1 MFTFKYIYDVY
12 KLNLFFRIFDIWRTH
27 ASLNLVS
34 DTATAEASANPSLN
48 IKETDETDSQTFKI
62 KKSRMESA
70 FIANILAG
78 HTVRNST
85 KDELNEYDTEDFE
98 PSNCNPS
105 DVLLY
110 WAGKKKK
117 SPRLSTMAR
126 DMLSIP
132 ATSVAS
138 EKAFSTGKDVFD
150 ISRMRL
156 NPENVEAVLCLR
168 SWYRP
173 SLLEEA
179 DVHEFVHEH

>member
-1 MFTFKYIYDVY
+1 MNF
-12 KLNLFFRIFDIWRTH
+12 N
-27 ASLNLVS
+27 
-34 DTATAEASANPSLN
+34 
-48 IKETDETDSQTFKI
+48 ETDETGSQTLKI
-62 KKSRMESA
+62 KKSRMDSA

-78 HTVRNST
+78 PTVRNST
-85 KDELNEYDTEDFE
+85 KDELNEYDTEDLE

-117 SPRLSTMAR
+117 WPHLPTMAR

-132 ATSVAS
+132 ATSAAS
-138 EKAFSTGKDVFD
+138 ERAFSTGKDVFD
-150 ISRMRL
+150 ISRMRF

-179 DVHEFVHEH
+179 DVHEFDYEH